1 MLNLGIIEK
10 QMSMLKS
17 TNECYLNKQ
26 TFKC

>member
-17 TNECYLNKQ
+17 KNECYLNKQ